1 MGKEVREV
9 RSTRSSD
16 TRCFGAVIIL
26 FVNIVSVKDKPS
38 VNAGH
43 FSYLRV
49 DVCSNL
55 YGFEFDGRVENLENA
70 EFSGS
75 RIGN

>member
-9 RSTRSSD
+9 RSIRSSD
-16 TRCFGAVIIL
+16 IRCFDVVIIL

-55 YGFEFDGRVENLENA
+55 YYFEFDGRVEKLENV
-70 EFSGS
+70 ELSGS